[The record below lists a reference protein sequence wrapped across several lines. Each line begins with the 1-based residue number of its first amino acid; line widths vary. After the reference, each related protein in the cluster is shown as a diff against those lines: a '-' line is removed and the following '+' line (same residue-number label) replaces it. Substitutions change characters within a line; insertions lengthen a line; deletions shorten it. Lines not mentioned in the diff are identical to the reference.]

1 MQVAYPI
8 HPELFDRL
16 YSDWS
21 TLERFQRTRG
31 VLRLMAAVVHEL
43 WVGEDSSLL
52 IMPGTVPIHQESVLT
67 ELTRYLEDNWKPII
81 ERDVDGPNALPVHL
95 DRENLHLADTR
106 HVGAWRELSTL
117 VLRRQ

>member
-1 MQVAYPI
+1 
-8 HPELFDRL
+8 
-16 YSDWS
+16 
-21 TLERFQRTRG
+21 
-31 VLRLMAAVVHEL
+31 VHEL